1 MKDNYMKKN
10 ILKIFMSC
18 ILALSFGCAKKT
30 APSILNETQFF
41 DIVYVST
48 QYRAPG
54 GTTWF
59 PTSGL
64 YEMKFLQDTT
74 EGASAIGGT
83 FSMHYTSY
91 LESNLCPY
99 GENCVCSGGL
109 TGLFTD
115 GPKLAE
121 PTTGPYDPST
131 TYNPGGESGAGTA
144 PTDSNVSKIYTFNFS
159 LNFQVNTL
167 TSGCANGHKF
177 NQPLKVYRFSNGDLI
192 VTNDTSQLYMT
203 PEIKK
208 VN

>member
-1 MKDNYMKKN
+1 MKVN
-10 ILKIFMSC
+10 ILKIFALC
-18 ILALSFGCAKKT
+18 ILSLSFGCSKKIPVST
-30 APSILNETQFF
+30 LNQAQFF
-41 DIVYVST
+41 DIVYVAT

-54 GTTWF
+54 ETTWF

-64 YEMKFLQDTT
+64 YEMKFLQDSG
-74 EGASAIGGT
+74 ENASAVGGS

-99 GENCVCSGGL
+99 GQNCVCSGGL
-109 TGLFTD
+109 TGLFSDAPKPTD
-115 GPKLAE
+115 PIVA
-121 PTTGPYDPST
+121 PYDPNS
-131 TYNPGGESGAGTA
+131 TYNPDGGTATATGTA
-144 PTDSNVSKIYTFNFS
+144 PTDSSVSTIYTFNFS
-159 LNFQVNTL
+159 LSFQANTL

-192 VTNDTSQLYMT
+192 VNNDTSQLYMT